1 MIDVKSLNPLE
12 KKVNREL
19 LKYAVQRQIFC
30 EFSGNVLDV
39 RRAVLVETGTRS
51 WVVST
56 DRWDEVKDS
65 ILSLPEL
72 TGKVN
77 VIDGRDYYTPSGRAR

>member
-39 RRAVLVETGTRS
+39 RRAVLVETPGRAY
-51 WVVST
+51 VVNT
-56 DRWDEVKDS
+56 ERWDEVKDD
-65 ILSLPEL
+65 ILGHPALA
-72 TGKVN
+72 GKVT
-77 VIDGRDYYTPSGRAR
+77 VYDGRDYYTPSGRAR